1 VIYGQGSQDSMYTRM
16 SLDFVEGK
24 ARERKAARRAAI
36 KAFFVGIGG
45 IINKVLATVLGGG
58 ASLRH

>member
-1 VIYGQGSQDSMYTRM
+1 MIYGQGPQDSMYTRM

-36 KAFFVGIGG
+36 KVVFSWIGG
-45 IINKVLATVLGGG
+45 SISRILAIINGGG
-58 ASLRH
+58 ASHRL